1 MNQLSHGSNKN
12 NYSTNIEIKRV
23 SNSYLSTLRTGD
35 STINGPYYYGDRL
48 SIKISPNNSKTAVYS
63 IKINGKEKFGDFG
76 LLYGEHW
83 EEEITLDSG
92 ELNINIGLAS
102 KHSEDKY
109 STFTVNKTISW
120 NTDVYDETSSNN
132 YAGSKTYY
140 SFTLPLVYT
149 RPVGYSIEGT
159 SNGAGTSAITINKR
173 LNLDGKY
180 PDISGN
186 FEIISDGNMRT
197 TRSYNI
203 YGSTSGNSNGLCS
216 FNANAKGYIKDDR
229 RKPNGGF
236 MAPIYGGATIQLTVS
251 KLEVWYPVN

>member
-1 MNQLSHGSNKN
+1 MSQLSHGSNKYD
-12 NYSTNIEIKRV
+12 YSTKIEIKRV

-83 EEEITLDSG
+83 EEQITLDSG
-92 ELNINIGLAS
+92 ELNIAIGLAR

-120 NTDVYDETSSNN
+120 DTNVYDETNSNN

-140 SFTLPLVYT
+140 SFTLPVVYT
-149 RPVGYSIEGT
+149 RPIGYSIEGS
-159 SNGAGTSAITINKR
+159 SNGAEMSAVTINKR

-180 PDISGN
+180 PDISEN
-186 FEIISDGNMRT
+186 LEILVDGKMRT
-197 TRSYNI
+197 TRFYNI

-216 FNANAKGYIKDDR
+216 FNANAKGFIMVDR
-229 RKPNGGF
+229 KKPNGGSI
-236 MAPIYGGATIQLTVS
+236 APIYSGAHIELYVS